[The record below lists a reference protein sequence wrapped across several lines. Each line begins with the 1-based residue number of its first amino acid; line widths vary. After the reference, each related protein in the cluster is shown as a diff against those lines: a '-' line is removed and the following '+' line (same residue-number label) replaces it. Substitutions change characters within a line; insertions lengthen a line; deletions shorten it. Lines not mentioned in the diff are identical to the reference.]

1 MTVKEFQIW
10 VQEETDFSVLDVVDY
25 DANIGGYMIDVE
37 SIFDIAKAYHQ
48 SRVNAISDEE
58 IVDALSEHIINNDSK
73 KILCEYYSQLA
84 INAVKNKLL
93 KQ

>member
-1 MTVKEFQIW
+1 MTAKEFQIW

-25 DANIGGYMIDVE
+25 DANSGGYMIDVE

-48 SRVNAISDEE
+48 SKVNAISDE
-58 IVDALSEHIINNDSK
+58 DINNASK
-73 KILCEYYSQLA
+73 LKVTMFNNEYMIFKIG
-84 INAVKNKLL
+84 VKWFKEQLL